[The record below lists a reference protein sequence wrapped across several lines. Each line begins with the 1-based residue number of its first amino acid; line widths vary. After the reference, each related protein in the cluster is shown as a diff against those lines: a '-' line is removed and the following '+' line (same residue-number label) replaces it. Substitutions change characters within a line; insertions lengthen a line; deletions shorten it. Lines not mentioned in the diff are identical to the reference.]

1 MPLSDHEQRML
12 AEIERALYADDPKF
26 AASVRTKTLHSR
38 YQRRIALA
46 IAVIVL
52 GLALLVVGVA
62 TPYIG
67 LGVLG
72 FVCMLGGALSA
83 VSSVKRMRNGV
94 APGPTG
100 GRFRRDRLR
109 SVGGTSTRPA
119 RGRGK
124 QSGGGLGRRFHERW
138 QRRWEDRWTD
148 EG

>member
-1 MPLSDHEQRML
+1 VPLSDHEQRML

-26 AASVRTKTLHSR
+26 AASVRTTTLHSR

-46 IAVIVL
+46 IFVVVL

-62 TPYIG
+62 TPYVG

-94 APGPTG
+94 APS

-109 SVGGTSTRPA
+109 SVGGTSTRPT
-119 RGRGK
+119 RGK
-124 QSGGGLGRRFHERW
+124 SSGGLGRRFHERW
-138 QRRWEDRWTD
+138 QRRWEDRWSD